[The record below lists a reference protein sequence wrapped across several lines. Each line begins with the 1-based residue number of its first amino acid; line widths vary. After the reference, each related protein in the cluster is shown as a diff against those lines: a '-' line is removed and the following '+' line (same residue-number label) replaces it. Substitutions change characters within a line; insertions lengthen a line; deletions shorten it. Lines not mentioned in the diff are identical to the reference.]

1 MKKTEI
7 KGKEIEENNSREC
20 FVIMPIGDKEG
31 YSKGH
36 FKRVYE
42 DIFKP
47 AIVKAGFKPYRAD
60 DSNASHLIQ
69 IDIIERVIKAPMAI
83 CDLSTRNPNVL
94 FELGIRQAFDK
105 PVVLVQEVG
114 TERIFDINSINTH
127 EYRKERVYNEV
138 LEDQEKICDMIKDTF
153 EKHTKGECVNSL
165 VKLINMQP
173 AKNIDENFQPNDMM
187 KVIFSELMGIK
198 KQLNDKNFYNVESM
212 SCCHDDD
219 ISTQILIERARY
231 LNNQYKNIIENE
243 SEMPIKNYY
252 EELKTI
258 ERELGMLSL
267 KLKPKDINA
276 DLNSHLYYGLNQLR
290 KSINR
295 QLNDV
300 NKVEQEKFNES
311 SI

>member
-1 MKKTEI
+1 MNKI

-47 AIVKAGFKPYRAD
+47 AIEKAEFKPYRAD

-69 IDIIERVIKAPMAI
+69 IDIIKRVIEAPMAI

-165 VKLINMQP
+165 VKLINIQP
-173 AKNIDENFQPNDMM
+173 AKNIDGNVQPNDMM
-187 KVIFSELMGIK
+187 KIILNEVIDLK
-198 KQLNDKNFYNVESM
+198 KQVHKENNCNKYYIENAINNEEVESIVKRID
-212 SCCHDDD
+212 SYCE
-219 ISTQILIERARY
+219 QFE
-231 LNNQYKNIIENE
+231 
-243 SEMPIKNYY
+243 
-252 EELKTI
+252 KTI
-258 ERELGMLSL
+258 EIYSCKSIDEYIFHLTSIRKGVINLSR
-267 KLKPKDINA
+267 KC
-276 DLNSHLYYGLNQLR
+276 DLNYITIPSNYKKKLMNLR
-290 KSINR
+290 TSIE
-295 QLNDV
+295 
-300 NKVEQEKFNES
+300 VELEKINSNISKE
-311 SI
+311 